1 MQAQYLLKDLYIHFK
16 PEVQTEQQM
25 QLKSIA
31 FDYTVEETTS
41 IITKDQRKITDNRYV
56 CVQAPQ
62 GRSFPSSSREHLI
75 LKKKINSILFLCSLY
90 RPLVFKRR

>member
-31 FDYTVEETTS
+31 FDYTVEETTQYYHQGS
-41 IITKDQRKITDNRYV
+41 TKN
-56 CVQAPQ
+56 
-62 GRSFPSSSREHLI
+62 
-75 LKKKINSILFLCSLY
+75 Y
-90 RPLVFKRR
+90 R